1 MPKHIVVNA
10 IDRRYGARI
19 EVIMQKFKNLS
30 KKKKIRYSILS
41 ILIFYLVYVIIS
53 ATIPFVNPPEV
64 SDEFKHSLNLNDFY
78 SDTTSV
84 DRAAVVETSQD
95 ALDVRI
101 HMINQAKEKI
111 AISSFSIKHD
121 RSCKEIASVILDAAN
136 RGVKVQI
143 LVDGLTG
150 NIDMASDPIYYALGT
165 HENVEIRYY
174 NMLNLLKPWTAN
186 GRLHDKYLII
196 DDSLLLL
203 GGRNISNYF
212 LGEYNTNVLSYDR
225 DILVYNTAANTS
237 KNKESVLSHVWS
249 YFETVWNDKMSKPVF
264 DRIPRYKKDMVTK
277 ACEALG
283 LIYQDLK
290 TSRPQLFTEVDYVPL
305 TVPTNKISLITNP
318 IHIMAKEPHIWYQMA
333 ELMKN
338 AKKRVYIQSPYAVLD
353 STMYKD
359 MKEISNKVPDF
370 RMLINSTAGGD
381 NVMASSD
388 YTFNKSKVIKT
399 GVQIFEFQGEH
410 SMHDKSVLIDDD
422 ISMIGSFNV
431 DMRSTYLDT
440 EVMLVVHGTEFNKQL
455 ESYMFA
461 MQDKSLP
468 VREDGSY
475 GTNGNVIPLEI
486 STGKKILYNVTSVV
500 FQLFRYLL

>member
-1 MPKHIVVNA
+1 
-10 IDRRYGARI
+10 
-19 EVIMQKFKNLS
+19 MQKFKNLS
-30 KKKKIRYSILS
+30 QKKKILYSILS
-41 ILIFYLVYVIIS
+41 VLIVYLIYVVIS
-53 ATIPFVNPPEV
+53 VTIPYANPPEV
-64 SDEFKHSLNLNDFY
+64 SEDFKNNFSLNSFY
-78 SDTTSV
+78 SDTRSV

-121 RSCKEIASVILDAAN
+121 RSCKEIASVVLAAAN

-150 NIDMASDPIYYALGT
+150 FIDMGADPIYYALGT

-225 DILVYNTAANTS
+225 DIFVYNTAAETS
-237 KNKESVLSHVWS
+237 SSKESVLTQIWS
-249 YFETVWNDKMSKPVF
+249 YFESVWNAKESEPVF
-264 DRIPRYKKDMVTK
+264 DRVPRHKKNSVTK
-277 ACEALG
+277 AYETLG
-283 LIYQDLK
+283 SIYQDLK
-290 TSRPQLFTEVDYVPL
+290 TTQPQLFTEGDCVPV
-305 TVPTNKISLITNP
+305 TVPTNKITLITNP
-318 IHIMAKEPHIWYQMA
+318 IHIMAKEPLIWYQMV

-338 AKKRVYIQSPYAVLD
+338 AKKRVYIQTPYAVFD
-353 STMYKD
+353 SSMYND
-359 MKEISNKVPDF
+359 MKEISNKVSDF

-388 YTFNKSKVIKT
+388 YTFNKPKVIKT
-399 GVQIFEFQGEH
+399 GVQIYEFQGDH

-422 ISMIGSFNV
+422 ISIIGSFNA
-431 DMRSTYLDT
+431 DMRSAYLDT
-440 EVMLVVHGTEFNKQL
+440 EVMIVVHGTEFNKQL
-455 ESYMFA
+455 ESYMYA

-468 VREDGSY
+468 VLLDGTY
-475 GTNGNVIPLEI
+475 GSNGDVIPLEL
-486 STGKKILYNVTSVV
+486 STGKKMLYNITSVV
-500 FQLFRYLL
+500 FQLFRFLL

>member
-1 MPKHIVVNA
+1 
-10 IDRRYGARI
+10 
-19 EVIMQKFKNLS
+19 MQKFKNLS
-30 KKKKIRYSILS
+30 RKKKIRYGILS
-41 ILIFYLVYVIIS
+41 VLIFYLVYVIIS
-53 ATIPFVNPPEV
+53 VTIPFANPPKV
-64 SDEFKHSLNLNDFY
+64 SEEFKQSVNLNAFY
-78 SDTTSV
+78 SDTISV
-84 DRAAVVETSQD
+84 DRAAIVETSQD

-121 RSCKEIASVILDAAN
+121 RSCKEIASAVLAAAN

-150 NIDMASDPIYYALGT
+150 NIDMGSDPIYYALGT
-165 HENVEIRYY
+165 QENVEIRYY
-174 NMLNLLKPWTAN
+174 NILNLLKPWTAN
-186 GRLHDKYLII
+186 GRLHDKYLIV

-225 DILVYNTAANTS
+225 DILVYNTAAKTS
-237 KNKESVLSHVWS
+237 RNDESVLSQVWS
-249 YFETVWNDKMSKPVF
+249 YFETIWNDKMSEPVF
-264 DRIPRYKKDMVTK
+264 DRVPRYKNNKVSK
-277 ACEALG
+277 AYETLG
-283 LIYQDLK
+283 SIYQDLK

-305 TVPTNKISLITNP
+305 TVPTNKVSLITNP

-338 AKKRVYIQSPYAVLD
+338 AEKRVYIQSPYAVLD
-353 STMYKD
+353 STMYQD
-359 MKEISNKVPDF
+359 MNEISNKVPDF

-388 YTFNKSKVIKT
+388 YTFNKRKVIKT

-410 SMHDKSVLIDDD
+410 SMHDKSILIDDD
-422 ISMIGSFNV
+422 ISIIGSFNV
-431 DMRSTYLDT
+431 DMRSAYLDT

-455 ESYMFA
+455 ESYMYA

-468 VREDGSY
+468 VHEDASY
-475 GTNGNVIPLEI
+475 GTNGNVIPLKI
-486 STGKKILYNVTSVV
+486 STGKKMLYNITSAV

>member
-1 MPKHIVVNA
+1 
-10 IDRRYGARI
+10 
-19 EVIMQKFKNLS
+19 MQKFKNLS
-30 KKKKIRYSILS
+30 RKKKILCSIMS
-41 ILIFYLVYVIIS
+41 VFLIYIAYVIIS
-53 ATIPFVNPPEV
+53 VTIPFANPPEV
-64 SDEFKHSLNLNDFY
+64 SEEFKNSFDLNDFY
-78 SDTTSV
+78 SDTISV

-121 RSCKEIASVILDAAN
+121 RSCNEIASVVLAAAN

-143 LVDGLTG
+143 IVDGLTG
-150 NIDMASDPIYYALGT
+150 YIDMNSDPIYYALGT

-203 GGRNISNYF
+203 GGRNISDYF
-212 LGEYNTNVLSYDR
+212 LGEYNTDVLSYDR
-225 DILVYNTAANTS
+225 DIFVFNTAAKTNRS
-237 KNKESVLSHVWS
+237 DESVLSQVWS
-249 YFETVWNDKMSKPVF
+249 YFETVWNAKESEPVF
-264 DRIPRYKKDMVTK
+264 DRIPRYKKNKVTK
-277 ACEALG
+277 AYETLG
-283 LIYQDLK
+283 SIYQDLK
-290 TSRPQLFTEVDYVPL
+290 TNQPQLFTEVDYVPI

-318 IHIMAKEPHIWYQMA
+318 IHIMAKEPHIWYQMV

-338 AKKRVYIQSPYAVLD
+338 AKKRVYIQTPYAVFD
-353 STMYKD
+353 SDMYDD
-359 MKEISNKVPDF
+359 MKKISNNVPDV

-381 NVMASSD
+381 NFMASSD
-388 YTFNKSKVIKT
+388 YTFNKPKVIKT
-399 GVQIFEFQGEH
+399 GVQIYEFQGEH

-422 ISMIGSFNV
+422 ISIIGSFNA
-431 DMRSTYLDT
+431 DMRSAYLDT

-455 ESYMFA
+455 ESYMYA

-468 VREDGSY
+468 VLSDGSY
-475 GTNGNVIPLEI
+475 GTNGDVNPLDM
-486 STGKKILYNVTSVV
+486 STGKKMLFNITSVV
-500 FQLFRYLL
+500 FQLFRFLL